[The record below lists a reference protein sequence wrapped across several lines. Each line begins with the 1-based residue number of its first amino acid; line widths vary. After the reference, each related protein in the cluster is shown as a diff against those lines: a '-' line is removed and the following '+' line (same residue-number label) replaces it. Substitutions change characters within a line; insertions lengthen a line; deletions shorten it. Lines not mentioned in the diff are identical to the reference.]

1 MTSHKPA
8 YYARLIC
15 NHLKS
20 MPDFYADDP
29 TTVQDAVGL
38 SDVAFKMG
46 VDWCVKRGIIV
57 LEHGATAAKAHSS
70 IIDHEEAV
78 LKDTGSRISN
88 MLRTPVLAEA
98 S

>member
-20 MPDFYADDP
+20 LPDFYADDP
-29 TTVQDAVGL
+29 FTVRDAVGL

-46 VDWCVKRGIIV
+46 VEWCVKRGIIV
-57 LEHGATAAKAHSS
+57 MEHATAANRLSNP
-70 IIDHEEAV
+70 IIDHEETV
-78 LKDTGSRISN
+78 MKDTGSRISS

>member
-20 MPDFYADDP
+20 LPDFYADDP
-29 TTVQDAVGL
+29 ATVREAVGL

-57 LEHGATAAKAHSS
+57 LEQHAASRQSSS

-78 LKDTGSRISN
+78 MKDSGSRISS
-88 MLRTPVLAEA
+88 MLRTPALAEA